1 MAEYFSVD
9 RTESDVV
16 VLIGENGQRIEVPF
30 SEFDIIPY
38 EGMVFRLETT
48 YIYVMRRESKY
59 EENVFLICRNSFSK
73 NKIIL

>member
-16 VLIGENGQRIEVPF
+16 VLIGKNGQRIEVPF

-38 EGMVFRLETT
+38 EGMVFRLENNL
-48 YIYVMRRESKY
+48 YIRDEKEEQIRRKRISDLQKQL
-59 EENVFLICRNSFSK
+59 FK
-73 NKIIL
+73 K

>member
-38 EGMVFRLETT
+38 EGMVFRLENNL
-48 YIYVMRRESKY
+48 YIRDEKEEKIRRKRISDLQKQL
-59 EENVFLICRNSFSK
+59 FK
-73 NKIIL
+73 K

>member
-9 RTESDVV
+9 RTESDGV

-38 EGMVFRLETT
+38 EGMVFRLENNL
-48 YIYVMRRESKY
+48 YIRDEKEEQMRRKRISDLQKQL
-59 EENVFLICRNSFSK
+59 FK
-73 NKIIL
+73 K

>member
-1 MAEYFSVD
+1 MAEYFSID

-38 EGMVFRLETT
+38 EGMVFRLENNL
-48 YIYVMRRESKY
+48 YIRDEKEEQIRRKRISDLQKQL
-59 EENVFLICRNSFSK
+59 FK
-73 NKIIL
+73 K

>member
-38 EGMVFRLETT
+38 EGMVFRLENNL
-48 YIYVMRRESKY
+48 YIRDEKEEQIRRKRISDLQKQL
-59 EENVFLICRNSFSK
+59 FK
-73 NKIIL
+73 K

>member
-38 EGMVFRLETT
+38 EGMVFRLENNL
-48 YIYVMRRESKY
+48 YIRDEKEEQMRRKRISDLQKQL
-59 EENVFLICRNSFSK
+59 FK
-73 NKIIL
+73 K

>member
-38 EGMVFRLETT
+38 EGMVFRLENNL
-48 YIYVMRRESKY
+48 YIRDEKEEQIRRKRIY
-59 EENVFLICRNSFSK
+59 DLQKQLFK
-73 NKIIL
+73 K

>member
-16 VLIGENGQRIEVPF
+16 VLIGENGQRIEVSF

-38 EGMVFRLETT
+38 EGMVFRLENNL
-48 YIYVMRRESKY
+48 YIRDEKEEQIRRKRISDLQKQL
-59 EENVFLICRNSFSK
+59 FK
-73 NKIIL
+73 K

>member
-16 VLIGENGQRIEVPF
+16 VLIGENGQRIEVSF

-38 EGMVFRLETT
+38 EGMVFRLENNL
-48 YIYVMRRESKY
+48 YIRDEKEEQVRRKRISDLQKQL
-59 EENVFLICRNSFSK
+59 FK
-73 NKIIL
+73 K

>member
-38 EGMVFRLETT
+38 EGMVFRLENNL
-48 YIYVMRRESKY
+48 YIRDEKEEQIRRKRISDLQKQI
-59 EENVFLICRNSFSK
+59 FK
-73 NKIIL
+73 K